1 MLRKT
6 LAVAGA
12 IALLSFGPAPAH
24 AQIGLTVL
32 GGGYVPG
39 SDFQQLRNAAQD
51 RRVARES
58 TLGVGANVDLGF
70 IRLSLAYATGATLTE
85 EGVQNGNEVGDGSV
99 LAAAAGLVL
108 RPIPRLLVLQP
119 YLLGGIGVKRERFSF
134 DGGIGGNP
142 FTRDESGLAGQIGV
156 GADVMLGP
164 IGVVAEITD
173 YVSRRDGSFGPHDA
187 FVMIGLK
194 VRL

>member
-1 MLRKT
+1 LNKT
-6 LAVAGA
+6 LAVAGV
-12 IALLSFGPAPAH
+12 IALLSLGAAPAQ
-24 AQIGLTVL
+24 AQIGLTIL

-39 SDFQQLRNAAQD
+39 SDFQQLRDAAQD

-58 TLGVGANVDLGF
+58 TLGLGANVELGF
-70 IRLSLAYATGATLTE
+70 LRLSAAYATGATLSE
-85 EGVQNGNEVGDGSV
+85 EGVQNGDDFGDGSV